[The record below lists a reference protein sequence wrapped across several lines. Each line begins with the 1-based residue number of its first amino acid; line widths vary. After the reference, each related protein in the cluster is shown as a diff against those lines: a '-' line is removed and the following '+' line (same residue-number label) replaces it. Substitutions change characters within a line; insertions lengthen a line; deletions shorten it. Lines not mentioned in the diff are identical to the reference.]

1 MDDKALFPNNLR
13 QLGVDRLARLLNKVC
28 LASPAAA
35 EVVRTSLKGNPP
47 AGTPDA
53 DGHLDSM
60 VWRSAAMADVI
71 EKAETFAASDL
82 PILITGETGVGKDL
96 LARVIHELS
105 PVCRGPFIAVNC
117 ASFTA
122 GLIGSELFG
131 HERGAFTGAQR
142 CHHGYVEQAAGGT
155 LFLDEIG
162 ELPAEQQGHLLR
174 LAEQGTYYRVGGEV
188 EQRAAIRIIAATNAP
203 LETMIEQKT
212 FRLDLYYR
220 LNVLGIKIPPL
231 RERAEDVTPLVE
243 HFARKCGLVD
253 GGATLSPDLLCA
265 LAAYPWP
272 GNVREVAT
280 RTRRAV
286 LIAQGHPLRFED
298 FGLPTTVNGA
308 DDADRRSSETRS
320 TATGAGNGVAA
331 AAGANHAE
339 QGNGRTRKQK
349 VTEHDIRKT
358 LFTTNYNISKSA
370 RILGVSRLTVYKW
383 IKRYNIQDGRY
394 HG

>member
-13 QLGVDRLARLLNKVC
+13 QLGADRLARLLNKVC

-35 EVVRTSLKGNPP
+35 EVVRTSLKVSPP
-47 AGTPDA
+47 PQTPGRDA
-53 DGHLDSM
+53 PVDGM
-60 VWRSAAMADVI
+60 VWRSDAMADVV

-96 LARVIHELS
+96 LARVIHESS
-105 PVCRGPFIAVNC
+105 PVGRGPFIAVNC

-174 LAEQGTYYRVGGEV
+174 LAEQGTYYRVGGEA
-188 EQRAAIRIIAATNAP
+188 EQTATIRIIAATNAP

-231 RERAEDVTPLVE
+231 RERAEDIAPLVE
-243 HFARKCGLVD
+243 YFAGQCGLTD
-253 GGATLSPDLLCA
+253 AGPALSPDLLRA
-265 LAAYPWP
+265 LAGYPWP

-286 LIAQGHPLRFED
+286 LIAQGQPLRFED
-298 FGLPTTVNGA
+298 FGLPTTVVGGGA
-308 DDADRRSSETRS
+308 VRRP
-320 TATGAGNGVAA
+320 TAPRGDGDVAVAA
-331 AAGANHAE
+331 EANQAE
-339 QGNGRTRKQK
+339 QTSGRSRKQK